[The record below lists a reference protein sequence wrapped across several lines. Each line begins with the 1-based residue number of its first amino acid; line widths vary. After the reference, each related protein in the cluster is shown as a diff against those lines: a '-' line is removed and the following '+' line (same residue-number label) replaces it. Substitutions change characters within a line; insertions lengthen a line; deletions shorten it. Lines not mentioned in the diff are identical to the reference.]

1 MVLTI
6 GTAGNEPSGVGRGSS
21 GDQVPG
27 RGLDEDDFRGRR
39 EFEDFIGGT
48 EADDAAA
55 EDDYLRGCAHRDREK
70 LLRL

>member
-6 GTAGNEPSGVGRGSS
+6 GTTGNEPSGVGRGSS

-39 EFEDFIGGT
+39 EFEDLIGGT
-48 EADDAAA
+48 KADDAAA
-55 EDDYLRGCAHRDREK
+55 EDDHLRGNTHRHRGK
-70 LLRL
+70 LMRS